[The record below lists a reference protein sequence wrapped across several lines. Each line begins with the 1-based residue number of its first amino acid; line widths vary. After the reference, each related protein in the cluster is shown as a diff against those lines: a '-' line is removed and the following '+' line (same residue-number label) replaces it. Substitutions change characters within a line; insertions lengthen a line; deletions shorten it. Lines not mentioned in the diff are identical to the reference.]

1 MLGQLRHATS
11 FALVSRY
18 AYALS
23 CVGGHADVGPVS
35 TRNKETPLMK
45 LLTRGSIYHVFA
57 AVIMQSAGVLS
68 VLPCIFLWH
77 REICKDNSTYAI
89 LILSGILFV
98 VFLYHPI

>member
-11 FALVSRY
+11 FALVVSRY

-68 VLPCIFLWH
+68 VF
-77 REICKDNSTYAI
+77 TYLYYRAFSFGTVKFVRTI
-89 LILSGILFV
+89 LHMPF
-98 VFLYHPI
+98 

>member
-45 LLTRGSIYHVFA
+45 LLTRGSPSIMYLLQLLCNRLVFYLYYRA
-57 AVIMQSAGVLS
+57 FSFGTVKFV
-68 VLPCIFLWH
+68 
-77 REICKDNSTYAI
+77 RTI
-89 LILSGILFV
+89 LHMPF
-98 VFLYHPI
+98 